1 MHGANL
7 GIVFLSRRG
16 CTIQP
21 AVSTTGK
28 HSTKKLVLEGPKLT
42 WIDPTHVVRQNGFR
56 EQRVSA
62 LLARKRKLQLLLR
75 GLVGK
80 GWSLIRHAG
89 KGWSLRLQQQST
101 LQLLKFG
108 RALSIAAICK
118 PQGYRN
124 AA

>member
-1 MHGANL
+1 M
-7 GIVFLSRRG
+7 
-16 CTIQP
+16 
-21 AVSTTGK
+21 
-28 HSTKKLVLEGPKLT
+28 KKLVLKGRKLT
-42 WIDPTHVVRQNGFR
+42 WINPTHVVRQNGFR
-56 EQRVSA
+56 ERRVPA

-75 GLVGK
+75 GSVGKGWSLTRYAGK

>member
-1 MHGANL
+1 M
-7 GIVFLSRRG
+7 
-16 CTIQP
+16 
-21 AVSTTGK
+21 
-28 HSTKKLVLEGPKLT
+28 KKLVLKGRKRT
-42 WIDPTHVVRQNGFR
+42 WINPTHVVRQNGFR
-56 EQRVSA
+56 ERRVSA

-75 GLVGK
+75 GSVGK
-80 GWSLIRHAG
+80 GWSLIRHAGKGWSLIRCG

>member
-1 MHGANL
+1 M
-7 GIVFLSRRG
+7 
-16 CTIQP
+16 
-21 AVSTTGK
+21 
-28 HSTKKLVLEGPKLT
+28 KKLVLKGRKRT
-42 WIDPTHVVRQNGFR
+42 WINPTHVVRQNGFR
-56 EQRVSA
+56 ERRVPA

-89 KGWSLRLQQQST
+89 KGWSLRLQQQGT

>member
-1 MHGANL
+1 M
-7 GIVFLSRRG
+7 
-16 CTIQP
+16 
-21 AVSTTGK
+21 
-28 HSTKKLVLEGPKLT
+28 KKLVLKGRKRT
-42 WIDPTHVVRQNGFR
+42 WINPTHVVRQNGFR
-56 EQRVSA
+56 ERRVPA
-62 LLARKRKLQLLLR
+62 LLARKRKLQLLVR
-75 GLVGK
+75 GLV
-80 GWSLIRHAG
+80 G

>member
-1 MHGANL
+1 M
-7 GIVFLSRRG
+7 
-16 CTIQP
+16 
-21 AVSTTGK
+21 K
-28 HSTKKLVLEGPKLT
+28 ELVLKGRKLS
-42 WIDPTHVVRQNGFR
+42 WINPTRVVRQNGFR
-56 EQRVSA
+56 ERRVPA

-75 GLVGK
+75 GSVGK